1 MANRDILAI
10 GTSAGGVEA
19 LLFLARH
26 FPADFPAAILVT
38 IHPPSRFRSTLDDIL
53 NAAGALRARFAE
65 DGERPRNGHIH
76 IAPPDCHLLLDEDK
90 IHLGHGPREN
100 NTRPAIDPMLRS
112 VALCC
117 GPRAIGVVLT
127 GTLGDGASG
136 LRAIHQCGG
145 LSVVQD
151 PNDAAFPEMPLNA
164 LDRVTPDHV
173 VALAT
178 MPSLLDELARQKAGE
193 PVTVP
198 EAIRMEVEIARN
210 GGAGIGAIRRRGARI
225 TCSTRAGPSA
235 RRNTKRKWKWCATRS
250 GAPIRSRRRKGSS
263 ASAN

>member
-1 MANRDILAI
+1 M
-10 GTSAGGVEA
+10 
-19 LLFLARH
+19 
-26 FPADFPAAILVT
+26 
-38 IHPPSRFRSTLDDIL
+38 
-53 NAAGALRARFAE
+53 RARFAE